1 MRIEN
6 RPALVDNLTVIPLEK
21 TANHGNCNVKRATL
35 DNNILSSSLI
45 YVNDKYLS
53 TYFFF
58 VRMFKRS
65 AIILK
70 NLFSPRD
77 RKVVMNIFVKDSL
90 IYSQSLWKDD
100 KTPG

>member
-1 MRIEN
+1 MLVN
-6 RPALVDNLTVIPLEK
+6 YFWVWGSSTALDNLTDIPLEK
-21 TANHGNCNVKRATL
+21 TANHGNCNVKQATL
-35 DNNILSSSLI
+35 DNNILSRFLI

-70 NLFSPRD
+70 NYYFLQEIER
-77 RKVVMNIFVKDSL
+77 
-90 IYSQSLWKDD
+90 
-100 KTPG
+100 